1 MPRLAYITDHQDQS
15 LLAVGLL
22 LPLSLCWLTDPLVEG
37 IGSGGSSLVLLD
49 WPGTAEAPSDSAEAK
64 PNQTW
69 KPKICS
75 NTRQKRLFCKCFVGC
90 FEGNIVSGLGKK
102 YFESLLR
109 AGRG

>member
-22 LPLSLCWLTDPLVEG
+22 LPLSLSWLTDPLVEG
-37 IGSGGSSLVLLD
+37 IGSGGSSVVVLD

-75 NTRQKRLFCKCFVGC
+75 NTRQKKAFLQVFCWLF
-90 FEGNIVSGLGKK
+90 
-102 YFESLLR
+102 
-109 AGRG
+109 